1 MTIQKVKIIAEA
13 GCNHNGNLR
22 IAYKLVDQAIIA
34 KADIVKF
41 QIYNVDQLVTKNA
54 KKANYAKKNTKKNE
68 SQYEMQKKLQLTQN
82 EHLKLKKYCEKKG
95 IEYLSSAFDIAS
107 LSFLKKINIRQIKIP
122 SGEITNYPYLKF
134 VGSLN
139 KKTILSTG
147 MSTLDEIQRALN
159 VLKKCGLKKNKITLL
174 QCNTEYPTPFTD
186 VNLKAM
192 IAMKKKFNLDVGLS
206 DHTLGIEVPI
216 AAVALGAKII
226 EKHFTL
232 NRKISGP
239 DHKASL
245 LPQELKKMIS
255 SIRNIEQA
263 IGKSKKMVT
272 KSELKNRKIARKSIV
287 AIKKIKKNEIFKLS
301 NIGVKRPGTGI
312 SPENF
317 YKILGTKSKRN
328 YKIDELIRI

>member
-1 MTIQKVKIIAEA
+1 MQKRPIMQKKIP
-13 GCNHNGNLR
+13 
-22 IAYKLVDQAIIA
+22 
-34 KADIVKF
+34 
-41 QIYNVDQLVTKNA
+41 
-54 KKANYAKKNTKKNE
+54 KKNE

-82 EHLKLKKYCEKKG
+82 EHLKLKKYCEKRG

-245 LPQELKKMIS
+245 LPQELKKKIS

>member
-1 MTIQKVKIIAEA
+1 MTVKKVKIIAEA

-82 EHLKLKKYCEKKG
+82 EHLKLKKYCEKRG

-216 AAVALGAKII
+216 AAVALGARII